1 MASVFGRDT
10 MERLEIRRD
19 ALMIPMRETPAVP
32 YLTLEDQELLAQ
44 CHVDRYRS
52 HGPGGQKRNKTS
64 SAVRLRHRL
73 TGLAVKATEDRSQ
86 QVNLRRAV
94 RRLRQAIALQVRTTL
109 DPESYVRSEEF
120 QTCLDRDGRLAV
132 SRRDRRYAS
141 VISELL
147 DVLSAC
153 NMRVREAAKLLGIST
168 GRIVKFIQ
176 KDTKLWGRVDEM
188 RVAAGLKP
196 LR

>member
-1 MASVFGRDT
+1 

-19 ALMIPMRETPAVP
+19 TLMIPIRETPAVQ

-109 DPESYVRSEEF
+109 DPESYVPSEEF
-120 QTCLDRDGRLAV
+120 QMCLDRDGRLAV

-188 RVAAGLKP
+188 RVAVGLKP

>member
-1 MASVFGRDT
+1 
-10 MERLEIRRD
+10 MERLEVSRD
-19 ALMIPMRETPAVP
+19 TLMVPIRETPAVQ

-64 SAVRLRHRL
+64 SAVRLRHQL
-73 TGLAVKATEDRSQ
+73 TGLSVKATEDRSQ
-86 QVNLRRAV
+86 QVNLRRAI
-94 RRLRQAIALQVRTTL
+94 RRLRKAIALHVRTEL
-109 DPESYVRSEEF
+109 DTDSYVTSEEF

-153 NMRVREAAKLLGIST
+153 DMRVREAAKLLGIST
-168 GRIVKFIQ
+168 GRFVKFIQ
-176 KDTKLWGRVDEM
+176 KDSKLWGRVGEM
-188 RVAAGLKP
+188 RAAAGLKP